1 MLRKMLFQGLVA
13 AVLIAGA
20 GAVYAAFA
28 SDAPPVEIAQATTET
43 EAPAANGDT
52 GYLAQN
58 PARADRK
65 HADRNGHDER
75 AQGLRRERHREAR
88 ADRDSDRHDS
98 DKNR

>member
-1 MLRKMLFQGLVA
+1 MLRKMLFQGLAA

-20 GAVYAAFA
+20 GAIYGVYA
-28 SDAPPVEIAQATTET
+28 SDAPPVEIAQANTET
-43 EAPAANGDT
+43 AAPTTNGDG

-65 HADRNGHDER
+65 HADRAGHDEQ
-75 AQGLRRERHREAR
+75 AQGQRRERHQERR
-88 ADRDSDRHDS
+88 GDRDSDRHGS